1 VNDVRSKARPNAWK
15 SSGGR
20 PTKLKA
26 TDKRNLVRL
35 VTTGKANTATQL
47 VRELKD
53 TTNIDV
59 CDDTIRNVLKEAGL
73 KAITK
78 KKKPKLSSTH
88 IRQRLEFA
96 KRYQYWTAEDW
107 KCVIWSDETKVNR
120 LGLSDGRKWTWKRPD
135 STLTEQH
142 IQGTTKFGGGSL
154 MMWGC
159 MTAQG
164 VGYACRIDSKMD
176 AGVYTSIL
184 DDYLLPTI
192 KYYKLNRDRV
202 IFQQDNDSKHTSRAA
217 QKWFDENQI
226 EVLVWPPRSPDLS
239 PIEHLWWYLKNRLD
253 TYDTEPKGM
262 LELWE
267 RLEIEWNK
275 IPKDVCIG
283 LIESMPKRIAAVLKA
298 KGGYT
303 KY

>member
-1 VNDVRSKARPNAWK
+1 MKPISNNIHNNIISLLDNGYSARQIATQLGLSHSTVNDVRSKARPNAWK

-135 STLTEQH
+135 STLTEQ
-142 IQGTTKFGGGSL
+142 
-154 MMWGC
+154 
-159 MTAQG
+159 
-164 VGYACRIDSKMD
+164 V
-176 AGVYTSIL
+176 
-184 DDYLLPTI
+184 P
-192 KYYKLNRDRV
+192 LN
-202 IFQQDNDSKHTSRAA
+202 
-217 QKWFDENQI
+217 
-226 EVLVWPPRSPDLS
+226 LVVEAS
-239 PIEHLWWYLKNRLD
+239 
-253 TYDTEPKGM
+253 
-262 LELWE
+262 
-267 RLEIEWNK
+267 
-275 IPKDVCIG
+275 
-283 LIESMPKRIAAVLKA
+283 
-298 KGGYT
+298 
-303 KY
+303 